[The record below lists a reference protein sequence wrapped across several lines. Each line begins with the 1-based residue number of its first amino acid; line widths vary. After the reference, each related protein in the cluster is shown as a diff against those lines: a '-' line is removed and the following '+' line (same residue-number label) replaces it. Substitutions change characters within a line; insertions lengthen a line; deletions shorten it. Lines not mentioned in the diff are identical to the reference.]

1 MFAWLCASVAA
12 LLAASVRAWTS
23 SVAFC
28 WLSRAVL
35 AASRVTLAT
44 CSRAATF
51 CIFTSAEV
59 EKELMPVCLVSTARR
74 PSELR

>member
-1 MFAWLCASVAA
+1 MEARFCASEAA

-23 SVAFC
+23 SVAAC
-28 WLSRAVL
+28 WLSRAAF

-51 CIFTSAEV
+51 CIFASAEE
-59 EKELMPVCLVSTARR
+59 EKELMPACLVSTLRS
-74 PSELR
+74 PSESR